1 MKTINYILAIIIIA
15 TKLIN
20 MVTVSKNIECD
31 KKVKNLLSF
40 LVFPF
45 PIITSIICCIKYKKD
60 NKSVRNI
67 LINLFIVLVAPVI
80 VSLTFNDSSSNQDT
94 YYDMNGNAYKGFYN
108 VVYYDKTAN
117 KYTYDFDKSGYDK
130 LYINSTDKYYDA
142 DLCYLDTDGYLCY
155 DDDMSIVV
163 KNENE
168 CVDTDS
174 KIYYPVSTTT
184 FNKDKTINHKMN
196 SSNFSYDRFGNA
208 YTYDNVPF
216 FDKNGDKYAFSFD
229 SNELKGY
236 FTNLKTKEVFDSENS
251 YVDKDGYFVYDKSKS
266 FVKNESNNGKTT
278 YKDSS
283 NNVYYKA
290 NSVYW
295 NKDGKLAVAWL
306 NIWRVCC

>member
-1 MKTINYILAIIIIA
+1 MKTMNYILTIIIIA

-40 LVFPF
+40 LAFPF

-67 LINLFIVLVAPVI
+67 LINLFVVLVVPVI
-80 VSLTFNDSSSNQDT
+80 VSSTFNNSNSNQDT
-94 YYDMNGNAYKGFYN
+94 HYDMKGNAYKGLYD
-108 VVYYDKTAN
+108 VVYYDKTGN
-117 KYTYDFDKSGYDK
+117 KYKYDFDKSGYDK

-208 YTYDNVPF
+208 YTYDNVPY

-251 YVDKDGYFVYDKSKS
+251 YVDKDGYFVYDKSNS
-266 FVKNESNNGKTT
+266 IVKNESNNGKTT
-278 YKDSS
+278 YIDSS

-295 NKDGKLAVAWL
+295 NKEGKLDD
-306 NIWRVCC
+306 NIVLR